1 MKGAS
6 YDAIKKILYN
16 CASII
21 CILFLFFPFLL
32 VNFRASMSIK
42 KQFSSF
48 QELIANANTPVLVSF
63 YATWCGYCKALAPIL
78 DQVKAQMGDRIQVVK
93 IDSEKYPQLASQYQ
107 VQALPTT
114 LLFVDGELASRIKGV
129 MQAPNLM
136 EHLTKFL

>member
-1 MKGAS
+1 
-6 YDAIKKILYN
+6 
-16 CASII
+16 
-21 CILFLFFPFLL
+21 
-32 VNFRASMSIK
+32 MSIK

-63 YATWCGYCKALAPIL
+63 YATWCGYCKTLAPIL

-93 IDSEKYPQLASQYQ
+93 IDSEKYPELASQYQ

-129 MQAPNLM
+129 MQAPDLM
-136 EHLTKFL
+136 QHLTKFL

>member
-1 MKGAS
+1 
-6 YDAIKKILYN
+6 
-16 CASII
+16 
-21 CILFLFFPFLL
+21 
-32 VNFRASMSIK
+32 
-42 KQFSSF
+42 
-48 QELIANANTPVLVSF
+48 VLVSF